1 MCYMHIIFHM
11 IPLVSYDV
19 SYIGIYFL
27 YRTQMISEAFTKT
40 IFFQINNYAHRYSM
54 IYDIYNL
61 VYISYFV
68 AQYLPYRIEWGNGA
82 INIKTIQINLNTI
95 YDHRIKS

>member
-1 MCYMHIIFHM
+1 MHISYHYLSYHTTSRIF
-11 IPLVSYDV
+11 V
-19 SYIGIYFL
+19 YFL
-27 YRTQMISEAFTKT
+27 YRTQMISEAFITVYKNN
-40 IFFQINNYAHRYSM
+40 FFASLF
-54 IYDIYNL
+54 YN
-61 VYISYFV
+61 I